1 MIRIIIIALI
11 IYGIIQIP
19 FIIKAYWGRRKYQ
32 QKIKDGERQNQKI
45 MEEQKNGIIVNVKE
59 VELILL

>member
-11 IYGIIQIP
+11 IYRIIQIP
-19 FIIKAYWGRRKYQ
+19 FIIKAYWDRRKYQ

-45 MEEQKNGIIVNVKE
+45 MEEQKKRDHR
-59 VELILL
+59 

>member
-1 MIRIIIIALI
+1 MAKQGVNLMIRIIIIALI

-45 MEEQKNGIIVNVKE
+45 MEEQKKRDHR
-59 VELILL
+59 

>member
-1 MIRIIIIALI
+1 MIRIIILALI

-45 MEEQKNGIIVNVKE
+45 MEEKKKRDHR
-59 VELILL
+59 